1 MRFKVQPEDFIV
13 EERVRLPL
21 SREGPFALYQVCKRS
36 LTTLEVQARMAAV
49 LGLPRSAVLFPALK
63 DRNSIALQYA
73 SVKGTGPAKLEGR
86 RFSAQF
92 VGRSPRPLHPRDL
105 QGNHFT
111 ITLRDLRSEEAR
123 RLRAR
128 LDQMEHSGLP
138 NYFDRQRFVSY
149 IPGQG
154 FLGRRILE
162 RDVEGALRAYLTQPF
177 ESDPPEVRAFK
188 SLARERW
195 GEWGLLLEAAPR
207 PSNLRSVLT
216 FLKDHPTDFRKAL
229 NLVTPRLLSLWLAA
243 YQSFLWN
250 RIAGRYLEG
259 RLREFGVHRFPI
271 EIAGEELPLYRE
283 LPDALLEALSGVKMP
298 LLHHRAAFDDPR
310 MAAEVRKVLTEENLT
325 LRDFKARVLRRAYL
339 SRGERALLLFPREVV
354 WLGEDDDDRF
364 PGKRRVKL
372 AFLLP
377 RGSYATLVLKALAV
391 KAPSG

>member
-13 EERVRLPL
+13 EERVHLPL
-21 SREGPFALYQVCKRS
+21 SREGSFALYQVRKRG
-36 LTTLEVQARMAAV
+36 LTTLEVQARMAAE
-49 LGLPRSAVLFPALK
+49 LGVPRSAVLFPALK
-63 DRNSIALQYA
+63 DRNSVALQYA
-73 SVKGTGPAKLEGR
+73 SVKGIGPAKLESRG
-86 RFSAQF
+86 FSAQF
-92 VGRSPRPLHPRDL
+92 LGRSPRPLHPRDL

-111 ITLRDLRSEEAR
+111 ITLRDLEPDEVRH
-123 RLRAR
+123 LRAR
-128 LDQMEHSGLP
+128 LGQIERFGLP

-154 FLGRRILE
+154 FPGRRILE
-162 RDVEGALRAYLTQPF
+162 RDVEGALRAYLAQPL
-177 ESDPPEVRAFK
+177 EGDPPEVRTFK
-188 SLARERW
+188 SLAQEHW
-195 GEWGLLLEAAPR
+195 GEWNLLLEAAPR

-259 RLREFGVHRFPI
+259 RLREFGVRRSSI
-271 EIAGEELPLYRE
+271 EVVGEELPLYRE
-283 LPDALLEALSGVKMP
+283 LPDALLEALSRMRVP
-298 LLHHRAAFDDPR
+298 LLHHRAAFDDPQV
-310 MAAEVRKVLTEENLT
+310 AAEVGRVLAEENLA

-339 SRGERALLLFPREVV
+339 SRGERALLLFPQEVV
-354 WLGEDDDDRF
+354 WLGEGEDDRF
-364 PGKRRVKL
+364 PGKCKVEL

-391 KAPSG
+391 